1 MEEYDVVIAGG
12 SISGLMSAREIAK
25 KGHSVL
31 VLEEGFEIGTPDH
44 CGGLVSKSGLDE
56 LGIEPTQKT
65 FDSMINSALIYAPSG
80 KSIEINSKKQKVIVV
95 NRRELDKQVAL
106 QAEQS
111 GAEIRV
117 KTGFKEKTK
126 RGVKT
131 TDGEIDC
138 KILVDC
144 RGVSALINNKRDGI
158 LLSAQYEIYANWIKD
173 GQVEVYFDNVK
184 YPGFFAW
191 IIPSGNGVG
200 KVGIAG
206 REINVSN
213 AMEQFLK
220 NKGNYSTIR
229 KIFAPIWIKGP
240 IKNFVSENI
249 VIAGDAAGQSKP
261 TTAGGIYSCGL
272 GGLFAGNAIAEYLES
287 NERSQLKKYQKN
299 WRDRF
304 GKEFE
309 KQSLARKILE
319 RVDNKTID
327 VVFDSIT
334 PEITNEI
341 SNKDDFDF
349 HATSIVKLLGMRKS
363 LNTAQNIMGAEIK
376 RLLNYSTTR

>member
-12 SISGLMSAREIAK
+12 SISGLISAREIAK

-44 CGGLVSKSGLDE
+44 CGGLVSKSALSD

-65 FDSMINSALIYAPSG
+65 LDSTINSARIYAPGG
-80 KSIEINSKKQKVIVV
+80 KQIEINSKKQKVVTV
-95 NRRELDKQVAL
+95 NRRELDKQVAR

-126 RGVKT
+126 IGVKT
-131 TDGEIDC
+131 NDGEIAC

-144 RGVSALINNKRDGI
+144 RGVGALINNDRDGV
-158 LLSAQYEIYANWIKD
+158 LLSAQYEVYADWIED
-173 GQVEVYFDNVK
+173 GKVEVYFDNVK

-191 IIPSGNGVG
+191 IIPSGNGAG
-200 KVGIAG
+200 KVGVAG

-213 AMEQFLK
+213 IMEQFLK
-220 NKGNYSTIR
+220 GKGNHSTIR

-240 IKNFVSENI
+240 IKKFVTENI

-261 TTAGGIYSCGL
+261 TTAGGIYSCGM
-272 GGLFAGNAIAEYLES
+272 GGIFAGNAITKYLES
-287 NERSQLKKYQKN
+287 NNKIELEQYQKN
-299 WRDRF
+299 WRDKF

-309 KQSLARKILE
+309 KQRLARKILE

-327 VVFDSIT
+327 TIFDTIT
-334 PEITNEI
+334 PEITDEI

-349 HATSIVKLLGMRKS
+349 HATAIVKLLGMRKS
-363 LNTAQNIMGAEIK
+363 LNAAQNIMSAEIK
-376 RLLNYSTTR
+376 RILNYSSAR

>member
-44 CGGLVSKSGLDE
+44 CGGLVSKSALVE
-56 LGIEPTQKT
+56 LGIEPTEKT
-65 FDSMINSALIYAPSG
+65 FDSMIDSALIYAPSG
-80 KSIEINSKKQKVIVV
+80 KHIEINSKKQKVIVV
-95 NRRELDKQVAL
+95 NRRELDKQVAR
-106 QAEQS
+106 QAEQA

-126 RGVKT
+126 IGVKT
-131 TDGEIDC
+131 TDGEIGC
-138 KILVDC
+138 KVLVDC
-144 RGVSALINNKRDGI
+144 RGVSALINNDRDGV
-158 LLSAQYEIYANWIKD
+158 LLSAQYEVYADWIKD
-173 GQVEVYFDNVK
+173 GRVEVYFDNAK

-191 IIPSGNGVG
+191 IIPSGNGTG
-200 KVGIAG
+200 KVGVAG

-213 AMEQFLK
+213 LMEQFLK
-220 NKGNYSTIR
+220 NKGNHSTIR

-240 IKNFVSENI
+240 IKKFVVENT

-261 TTAGGIYSCGL
+261 TTAGGIYSCGM
-272 GGLFAGNAIAEYLES
+272 GGIFAGNAITKYLES
-287 NERSQLKKYQKN
+287 ADQVQLKQYQKN
-299 WRDRF
+299 WHDKF

-309 KQSLARKILE
+309 KQRLARKILE

-327 VVFDSIT
+327 TIFDTIT
-334 PEITNEI
+334 PKITDEI

-349 HATSIVKLLGMRKS
+349 HAIAIVKLLGMRKS
-363 LNTAQNIMGAEIK
+363 LNAAQNIMSAEIK
-376 RLLNYSTTR
+376 RILNYSSAR